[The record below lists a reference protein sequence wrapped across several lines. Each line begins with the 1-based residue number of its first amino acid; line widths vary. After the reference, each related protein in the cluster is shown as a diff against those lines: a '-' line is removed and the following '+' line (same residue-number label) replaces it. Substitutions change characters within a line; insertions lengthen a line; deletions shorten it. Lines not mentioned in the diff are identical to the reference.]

1 MDWHDEARIYDLNK
15 RVADPTTRD
24 VIETAVTMLRTGR
37 LGTPVEGAPGLF
49 ELRPGGGQTT
59 WRPLY
64 VRHGERFVIVALT
77 REALENPAKFAA
89 GVKRAQRRAAALPP
103 PEA

>member
-1 MDWHDEARIYDLNK
+1 
-15 RVADPTTRD
+15 
-24 VIETAVTMLRTGR
+24 
-37 LGTPVEGAPGLF
+37 VESAPGIY
-49 ELRPGGGQTT
+49 ELRPCGGQST

-77 REALENPAKFAA
+77 REAMENPAKFAA

-103 PEA
+103 PPA

>member
-1 MDWHDEARIYDLNK
+1 MKD
-15 RVADPTTRD
+15 TTTLD

-37 LGTPVEGAPGLF
+37 LGTPVESAPGIY
-49 ELRPGGGQTT
+49 ELRPCGGQST

-77 REALENPAKFAA
+77 REAMENPAKFAA

-103 PEA
+103 PPA